1 MARNFFRVRVKQ
13 LTLRAEPTVL
23 SKILDRVPQGEMI
36 EQIEL
41 NEKGDWVKAKHN
53 EQIGWLYKG
62 CMKPEPPPWLTVA
75 RREIGVQEAPGSAN
89 NPRVVE
95 YLHATDNLDEKTRSK
110 DETPWCSAFVN
121 WCMRQVNIEGTNNA
135 LARSWQEWGHHIDT
149 PYVGCIVVFQREK
162 KFGHVG
168 FYLGETSTHIRVLGG
183 NQQNPNSGIFEVSEK
198 EYPKTDFLEYR
209 SLA

>member
-1 MARNFFRVRVKQ
+1 MTREFFRVRVKQ
-13 LTLRAEPTVL
+13 LTLRREPTVL
-23 SKILDRVPQGEMI
+23 SEILAYVPQGEVV
-36 EQIEL
+36 EQFGK
-41 NEKGDWVKAKHN
+41 NEKGDWVRARRN
-53 EQIGWLYKG
+53 EVEGWLYKR
-62 CMKPEPPPWLTVA
+62 CMKPEPTPWLTVA
-75 RREIGVQEAPGSAN
+75 RREIGVQEVPGSAN

-121 WCMRQVNIEGTNNA
+121 WCMQQVDIKGTQNA
-135 LARSWQEWGHHIDT
+135 LARSWQEWGKHLDE

-168 FYLGETSTHIRVLGG
+168 FYLGETETHIRVLGG
-183 NQQNPNSGIFEVSEK
+183 NQQNPETGIFEVSEK
-198 EYPKTDFLEYR
+198 SYPKADFLEYR

>member
-1 MARNFFRVRVKQ
+1 MTREFFRVRVKQ
-13 LTLRAEPTVL
+13 LTLRREPTVL
-23 SKILDRVPQGEMI
+23 SEILAYVPQGEVV
-36 EQIEL
+36 EQFGK
-41 NEKGDWVKAKHN
+41 NEKGDWVRARRN
-53 EQIGWLYKG
+53 GVEGWLYKR
-62 CMKPEPPPWLTVA
+62 CMKPEPTPWLTVA
-75 RREIGVQEAPGSAN
+75 RREIGVQEVPGSAN

-121 WCMRQVNIEGTNNA
+121 WCMQQVGIKGTQNA
-135 LARSWQEWGHHIDT
+135 LARSWQEWGKHLDE

-168 FYLGETSTHIRVLGG
+168 FYLGETETHIRVLGG
-183 NQQNPNSGIFEVSEK
+183 NQQNPETGIFEVSEK
-198 EYPKTDFLEYR
+198 SYPKADFLEYR